1 MTISQLEA
9 SELPTTLGA
18 GPVSRE
24 AAERV
29 LNYLIFH
36 QSLHGE
42 SDGASPL
49 LERYLTLV
57 RDLKEGVHVVIAD
70 PFDKAL
76 AMLFELVLDESFDPW
91 EIDLGRFT
99 EMYLSRIRDSG
110 GVDFAVAGRL
120 VFMAW
125 SILWLQSREILANRE
140 PPPEPSVDALAAG
153 DDGGFLEDL
162 TTPEAVDVTSAVL
175 ESAAPPRLEFM
186 IRHHEARPVSLLELV
201 SAFGEA
207 EQEARRALRV
217 EELRARLREEQR
229 SPPEILVHGEIPE
242 RDVADLWEV
251 AHSHPIG
258 EPFPFLSTWRPELGR
273 DRLVGTFLAALHLAR
288 VQAVELR
295 QAKIAESPLLLVRT
309 TEERPA
315 PAPEP

>member
-9 SELPTTLGA
+9 RELPVTLGTA
-18 GPVSRE
+18 PVSRQ

-29 LNYLIFH
+29 LNYLVFH
-36 QSLHGE
+36 RSLHGE
-42 SDGASPL
+42 TDGQSPL
-49 LERYLTLV
+49 LERYMSLV
-57 RDLKEGVHVVIAD
+57 QTLKEGVHVVIAD

-99 EMYLSRIRDSG
+99 EMYLKRIRDDG

-140 PPPEPSVDALAAG
+140 PAPEPVDAAAIA
-153 DDGGFLEDL
+153 DEGFLGEL
-162 TTPEAVDVTSAVL
+162 TTPEAVDVTAAVL
-175 ESAAPPRLEFM
+175 ETPEAPPLEFM
-186 IRHHEARPVSLLELV
+186 VRHHEARPVSLLELV

-217 EELRARLREEQR
+217 QELRERLREEQR

-242 RDVADLWEV
+242 RDVADFWEI
-251 AHSHPIG
+251 AMSHPVG
-258 EPFPFLSTWRPELGR
+258 EPFPFLDLWRPEQGR
-273 DRLVGTFLAALHLAR
+273 DRLVATFLAALHLSR
-288 VQAVELR
+288 VQAIELR
-295 QAKIAESPLLLVRT
+295 QEKIAESPLLIVRS
-309 TEERPA
+309 TEERPT
-315 PAPEP
+315 PAPEA

>member
-1 MTISQLEA
+1 MTISQQEA
-9 SELPTTLGA
+9 HELPVTLGTA
-18 GPVSRE
+18 PVSRD

-29 LNYLIFH
+29 LNYLVFH
-36 QSLHGE
+36 RSLHGE
-42 SDGASPL
+42 TDGQSPM
-49 LERYLTLV
+49 LERYMTLV
-57 RDLKEGVHVVIAD
+57 QDLKEGVHVVIAD

-99 EMYLSRIRDSG
+99 ELYLKRIRDDG

-125 SILWLQSREILANRE
+125 SILWLQSRAILANRE
-140 PPPEPSVDALAAG
+140 PPPDPAG
-153 DDGGFLEDL
+153 DPGVAPDDGFIADL
-162 TTPEAVDVTSAVL
+162 TTPEAVDVTAAVL
-175 ESAAPPRLEFM
+175 EAPEAPPLEFM
-186 IRHHEARPVSLLELV
+186 VRHHEARPVSLLELV

-217 EELRARLREEQR
+217 QELRERLREEQR

-242 RDVADLWEV
+242 RDVADFWEV
-251 AHSHPIG
+251 ARTHPIG
-258 EPFPFLSTWRPELGR
+258 EPFPFLSLWRPEQGR
-273 DRLVGTFLAALHLAR
+273 DRLVATFLAALHLAR
-288 VQAVELR
+288 VQAIELR
-295 QAKIAESPLLLVRT
+295 QQKIVETPLLIVRS

-315 PAPEP
+315 PPPET

>member
-9 SELPTTLGA
+9 RELPVALGTA
-18 GPVSRE
+18 PVSRE

-36 QSLHGE
+36 RSLHGE
-42 SDGASPL
+42 TDGQSPL
-49 LERYLTLV
+49 LERYMSLV
-57 RDLKEGVHVVIAD
+57 QNLKEGVHVVIAD

-76 AMLFELVLDESFDPW
+76 ALLFELVLDESFDPW

-99 EMYLSRIRDSG
+99 ELYLKRIRDDG
-110 GVDFAVAGRL
+110 EVDFAVAGRL

-140 PPPEPSVDALAAG
+140 PPADPAVDAAAG
-153 DDGGFLEDL
+153 PEDGFLSDL
-162 TTPEAVDVTSAVL
+162 TTPEAVDVTAAVL
-175 ESAAPPRLEFM
+175 ETPEAPPLEFM
-186 IRHHEARPVSLLELV
+186 VRHHEARPVSLLELV

-207 EQEARRALRV
+207 EQEARRAIRV
-217 EELRARLREEQR
+217 QELRERLREEQR

-242 RDVADLWEV
+242 HEVADFWEV
-251 AHSHPIG
+251 ARTHPVG
-258 EPFPFLSTWRPELGR
+258 EPFPFLSLWRHELGR
-273 DRLVGTFLAALHLAR
+273 DRLVGTFLAALHLSRDMAI
-288 VQAVELR
+288 ELR
-295 QAKIAESPLLLVRT
+295 QDKIAESPLFIIRT
-309 TEERPA
+309 VDERPA